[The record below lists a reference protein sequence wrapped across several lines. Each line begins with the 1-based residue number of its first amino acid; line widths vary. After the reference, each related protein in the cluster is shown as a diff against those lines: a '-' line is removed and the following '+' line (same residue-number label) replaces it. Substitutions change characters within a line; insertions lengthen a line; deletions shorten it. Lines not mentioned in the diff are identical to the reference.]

1 MDSHAYDD
9 NIIIPTL
16 NAQMGL
22 DLPEFNLNVQADQ
35 GIYFNAEVI
44 DLEYDLYLIMMSAG
58 KDSLACL
65 LHLLEQGVPPERIE
79 LWHHLVDGNE
89 GSSLMDWPCIHD
101 YNQKISEHFNIP
113 IYYSWLKHGFE
124 GEMLKNNSVS
134 HPDMVE
140 TPDGLITLERDMKRA
155 KPNTRLKFP
164 QVSNDLSTR
173 WCSGLLKIAV
183 ARRALNNQSRLNNK
197 KICFITGER
206 REESSNRARYNQFE
220 PHACDRRNG
229 KLKRHIDTWR
239 PVLEWSE
246 ERVWDILQRHRII
259 APVPYRLN
267 WSRSSC
273 LSCIFN
279 GPRIWATIREHFPE
293 HLRPIAE
300 YEKQFGTTINRERIP
315 IMDVAARAKPFIIED
330 TEALAQAMR
339 KEYTLPGRKTNTL
352 SLSPSRHSPRLSCR
366 GTASGVLLSLHSVQ
380 K

>member
-22 DLPEFNLNVQADQ
+22 DLPEFDLNVQADQ

-79 LWHHLVDGNE
+79 LWHHLVDGAE
-89 GSSLMDWPCIHD
+89 GSTLMDWPCIHD
-101 YNQKISEHFNIP
+101 YNQKIAEHFNIP

-140 TPDGLITLERDMKRA
+140 TPDGLITLERDIKRA
-155 KPNTRLKFP
+155 KPSTRLKFP
-164 QVSNDLSTR
+164 QVSSDLKTR
-173 WCSGLLKIAV
+173 WCSGQLKIAL
-183 ARRALNNQSRLNNK
+183 AR
-197 KICFITGER
+197 
-206 REESSNRARYNQFE
+206 RARYNQFE

-239 PVLEWSE
+239 PVLGWSE
-246 ERVWDILQRHRII
+246 ERVWDILKRHRII

-293 HLRPIAE
+293 
-300 YEKQFGTTINRERIP
+300 
-315 IMDVAARAKPFIIED
+315 
-330 TEALAQAMR
+330 
-339 KEYTLPGRKTNTL
+339 
-352 SLSPSRHSPRLSCR
+352 
-366 GTASGVLLSLHSVQ
+366 
-380 K
+380 